1 MSKPRAD
8 EYYTLIPAR
17 NVSAISAV
25 SDWDPLPLEA
35 VILALVTDPLAIDD
49 VLESLQKND
58 KENLYK
64 SCSLPQLTDL
74 ERMGAMQRDSAIQT
88 LAAWLIDPKAIS
100 NRQYRRNRFLL
111 KQVEEFSPRMA
122 MFIETSVALAAI
134 GEISKYAI
142 LGPEQR
148 KDLLEVIR
156 LSRRLGREEFEPSE
170 ALLERL
176 ERESVIARGL
186 TLGDDAMDELDNE
199 LRRAISSIA
208 ADALYVGGYT
218 EDDSWFGSVEWLLPM
233 AMADLERN
241 WYQIPEY
248 EDVGRDHPEYV
259 RSLEDRERWFREAA
273 SSAALEYMR
282 R

>member
-1 MSKPRAD
+1 
-8 EYYTLIPAR
+8 
-17 NVSAISAV
+17 
-25 SDWDPLPLEA
+25 

-49 VLESLQKND
+49 LLESLQSKD
-58 KENLYK
+58 KEDLYK
-64 SCSLPQLTDL
+64 SCTLPRLTDL

-100 NRQYRRNRFLL
+100 RNQYRQNRFLL
-111 KQVEEFSPRMA
+111 KQVEMFSPRMA
-122 MFIETSVALAAI
+122 MFIETSVAFAAI

-142 LGPEQR
+142 LSPEQR

-176 ERESVIARGL
+176 ERESEIARGL
-186 TLGDDAMDELDNE
+186 TLEADAIDELDDE

-218 EDDSWFGSVEWLLPM
+218 EDDSWFGSMEWLLPM

-259 RSLEDRERWFREAA
+259 RSLENRERWFREAA
-273 SSAALEYMR
+273 SAAALEYMR